1 MVSKR
6 FWMVVWASVT
16 CLIVAA
22 FAIASDEANLGEE
35 QIKQF
40 LLNGKVVNSKQ
51 LSIGITAP
59 WRLTLTD
66 GGLTHDAAFQ
76 SVDERKTQQ
85 QFSTG
90 RTEMNFRDSYHFNI
104 AGYEI
109 SKLLGLNDVIP
120 VYVERKWQ
128 GKSGSLS
135 WWIPFKWH
143 EGDRLKQKLQPPDP
157 EAWNKQMHKQRVFT
171 ELIYDTDPNLTNFII
186 TEDWKLWRIDFTR
199 AFRLF
204 DDLPNP
210 KNLTKCDRQLL
221 EKLKQLNEAD
231 VERVTKPHLTK
242 SEVKAVMKRRD
253 KILAHFQKLVSEKGE
268 NEVLY

>member
-1 MVSKR
+1 MFSLPSRSLVL
-6 FWMVVWASVT
+6 V
-16 CLIVAA
+16 VAA
-22 FAIASDEANLGEE
+22 CLAAGGLWASDEPNLTEE

-40 LLNGKVVNSKQ
+40 LLNAKVTNYKQ

-66 GGLTHDAAFQ
+66 GNLTHDAAFQ
-76 SVDERKTQQ
+76 SIDERKTQQ

-90 RTEMNFRDSYHFNI
+90 RTVMNFRDSYHFNI

-128 GKSGSLS
+128 GKTGSLS
-135 WWIPFKWH
+135 WWVTFKWH
-143 EGDRLKQKLQPPDP
+143 ERDRIKQKLQPPDP
-157 EAWNKQMHKQRVFT
+157 DSWNKQMLKLRVFT
-171 ELIYDTDPNLTNFII
+171 ELIYDDDPNLTNFII

-204 DDLPNP
+204 EDLPNP
-210 KNLTKCDRQLL
+210 KNLAKCDRQLL
-221 EKLKQLNEAD
+221 DKLKQLNEAD
-231 VERVTKPHLTK
+231 VERVTKSHLSK
-242 SEVKAVMKRRD
+242 LEVKAVMKRRD
-253 KILAHFQKLVSEKGE
+253 KILAHFQKLISEKGE